1 MQNNNNNN
9 FTLFSNELSGQATLS
24 SVFNG
29 FGCTGQNLSPQFH
42 WSNAPEGTKSFA
54 LTLFDPDAPTGSGW
68 WHWLIFNI
76 HAKETELLSGAGDV
90 TAQKAPLGSI
100 QSVNDYGQV
109 GYGGP
114 CPPVGHG
121 IHQYIFTLYALDV
134 EHLDLDASANPA
146 LVGFNLNAH
155 AIQKASLVMYYKR

>member
-1 MQNNNNNN
+1 MENNKIT
-9 FTLFSNELSGQATLS
+9 FTLYSNDLSGQATETA
-24 SVFNG
+24 VFNG
-29 FGCTGQNLSPQFH
+29 FGCTGKNLSPQLH
-42 WSNAPEGTKSFA
+42 WANAPEGTKSFA
-54 LTLFDPDAPTGSGW
+54 ITLFDPDAPTGSGW

-76 HAKETELLSGAGDV
+76 NAKETELVSGAGNV
-90 TAQKAPLGSI
+90 NAQLAPLGST
-100 QSVNDYGQV
+100 QSLNDYGEV

-134 EHLDLDASANPA
+134 EQLELNSSANPA

-155 AIQKASLVMYYKR
+155 AIQKASLVMYHKR